1 MRESIDI
8 NCDLGEGCGNDAELM
23 KYISSANIACG
34 GHAGNLQMMRRTVE
48 LAIANNVA
56 IGAHPGYA
64 DQQNFGRIA
73 IDLNPDEIFD
83 TVANQIQKL
92 QEVGNDLGAAVVHV
106 KPHGALYNL
115 SAKDPT
121 VAAAVAEAVKAADAD
136 MILFGLSGS
145 HSITEA
151 KRIGL
156 RTASEAFADRTYQND
171 GSLTPRTEVNALI
184 RDPATSIEQ
193 VLDMIR
199 YGRVRTTE
207 AVMIQITA
215 ETICIHG
222 DATHAVDFARSI
234 KSALAENAIAI
245 EKP

>member
-1 MRESIDI
+1 M
-8 NCDLGEGCGNDAELM
+8 
-23 KYISSANIACG
+23 ACAPG
-34 GHAGNLQMMRRTVE
+34 DRRRVPQGMHDG
-48 LAIANNVA
+48 L
-56 IGAHPGYA
+56 
-64 DQQNFGRIA
+64 
-73 IDLNPDEIFD
+73 
-83 TVANQIQKL
+83 
-92 QEVGNDLGAAVVHV
+92 LGAVGGSLEQIVEQGVVQHRQRRHRAQRILRNGV
-106 KPHGALYNL
+106 GGRKGHG
-115 SAKDPT
+115 D
-121 VAAAVAEAVKAADAD
+121 VAAAVAEAVNAADAD

-184 RDPATSIEQ
+184 SDSATSIEQ
-193 VLDMIR
+193 VLNMIR